1 MQKSALYFLFLIIL
15 CSCRESV
22 FISKVETVECP
33 ASATELKMQKLESD
47 EFYSQFF
54 SIYDSLL
61 ISSNP
66 NSNEYFFY
74 VSDLNSNK
82 PLGGFMRRGQGP
94 AEYLV
99 LAPIR
104 RIERKGDD
112 LIALTYEP
120 NRRELLEWNITKSI
134 ELGRD
139 SVRTLG
145 FYQNANDFGLTYSAV
160 YQIDNAKYLAS
171 TPGYGSYSGKRVAPT
186 YWLLEG
192 IKGEPTQYY
201 SFVKNFISNAQCSIG
216 EDQILDSSWNL
227 RPDNSKIVNTLKWL
241 DQINIIDINDNHVRS
256 YRVKSSPDESIF
268 YGRMENPKY
277 HYQDVVCSDSLI
289 YALYS
294 GKTIKEFSETMGCD
308 KIYVFDWNGEFKKI
322 YHLPI
327 PILRIWLDP
336 SSDILY
342 GYSESEESLYRL
354 TPQAD

>member
-1 MQKSALYFLFLIIL
+1 MQKFTLYFLSLIFL
-15 CSCRESV
+15 CSCKESV
-22 FISKVETVECP
+22 FTSKVETAEYP
-33 ASATELKMQKLESD
+33 ASATELKMQKLETD

-54 SIYDSLL
+54 SIYDNLL

-74 VSDLNSNK
+74 VSELNNNK

-94 AEYLV
+94 AEYIS

-134 ELGRD
+134 EKGRD
-139 SVRTLG
+139 SVKTLG
-145 FYQNANDFGLTYSAV
+145 SYKNANDLDLAYSAI
-160 YQIDNAKYLAS
+160 YKIGNAKYLAS
-171 TPGYGSYSGKRVAPT
+171 TPGFTSYNGTRAVPT

-201 SFVKNFISNAQCSIG
+201 SFVKSPISNSQCSIG
-216 EDQILDSSWNL
+216 EDQILDSSWSL
-227 RPDNSKIVNTLKWL
+227 SPDNSKIVTTMKWL
-241 DQINIIDINDNHVRS
+241 DQINIIDINNNHIRS
-256 YRVKSSPDESIF
+256 YRVNGSPNENIF

-294 GKTIKEFSETMGCD
+294 GETIKEFSETMGCD
-308 KIYVFDWNGEFKKI
+308 KIYVFDWDGEFKEI
-322 YHLPI
+322 YHLPV
-327 PILRIWLDP
+327 PLLRIWLDP
-336 SSDILY
+336 SSNILY
-342 GYSESEESLYRL
+342 GYSESEEALYRL
-354 TPQAD
+354 DL